1 MISARRTK
9 QPRSWLREGRSIR
22 LVQFWGNGFSAR
34 REGIRRNRFGRRS
47 PRGLTPHPVILT
59 EREERHKGRRLRA
72 ARAPQA
78 SASISLM
85 VCRVQKALAH
95 KVPGTS
101 RIRFD
106 MGLFWVRFSGPSDSF
121 QQLIGFVRA
130 FNIFY
135 LLSVPDVPTALSAV
149 VDLRDRAA

>member
-72 ARAPQA
+72 AVSEDWIREATAGCMKQA
-78 SASISLM
+78 FGGCPAG
-85 VCRVQKALAH
+85 VNGKRV
-95 KVPGTS
+95 
-101 RIRFD
+101 
-106 MGLFWVRFSGPSDSF
+106 FSGNRTP
-121 QQLIGFVRA
+121 
-130 FNIFY
+130 
-135 LLSVPDVPTALSAV
+135 
-149 VDLRDRAA
+149 